1 LDFAEPTRKWAK
13 RSQGRSGYQ
22 TGAHRFFFTE
32 EAGPEALTGSARVMF
47 SEGNFGQRRFCGCF
61 RELGVR
67 FGLQAT
73 DLLIA
78 VQKPSGLSKKKQ
90 RFALVTFKSAQSARC
105 CFVRSATAWSSG
117 DRGIDSFTVGSV
129 EPTDAI
135 CSGTPVLKER
145 MFIFTMDVGLLEA
158 ATVLRDTTAGVAY

>member
-1 LDFAEPTRKWAK
+1 VRSPGDPSAKSELLSVQPWLDFAEPTRKWAK
-13 RSQGRSGYQ
+13 RLQGRSGYH
-22 TGAHRFFFTE
+22 TGALRLFFTDE
-32 EAGPEALTGSARVMF
+32 TGPEALTGSARVMF

-105 CFVRSATAWSSG
+105 CFVRSATAWLSG
-117 DRGIDSFTVGSV
+117 DRGIDSSLSV
-129 EPTDAI
+129 LWT
-135 CSGTPVLKER
+135 R
-145 MFIFTMDVGLLEA
+145 
-158 ATVLRDTTAGVAY
+158 